1 MQNDKDG
8 RMMTKR
14 KTRSSSKLMDESRG
28 KKCRTE
34 DGVIQIDGD
43 LQADWNDLVWKA
55 RTRFSYLQFAKKDE
69 TKFTLPTH
77 LKYTREE
84 VNLAH
89 YIFAKDLPQK
99 EVLVETMMQS
109 YTRKVLWP
117 LCPKSN
123 VDDDVITAMACQ
135 LSLGEVWRDVGD
147 GRVVCYLS
155 AELQEMVIN
164 YGMTSKKL

>member
-1 MQNDKDG
+1 MQNDKDC

-28 KKCRTE
+28 KKGRTE

-43 LQADWNDLVWKA
+43 LQADWNDLVRKG
-55 RTRFSYLQFAKKDE
+55 RTRFSYLQFAKKGE
-69 TKFTLPTH
+69 TKFTLPKV

-89 YIFAKDLPQK
+89 YIFAKDLPEK

-109 YTRKVLWP
+109 YTRQVLWS

-123 VDDDVITAMACQ
+123 VADDVITTMACQ
-135 LSLGEVWRDVGD
+135 LSLEEVWRV
-147 GRVVCYLS
+147 L
-155 AELQEMVIN
+155 EMEE
-164 YGMTSKKL
+164 

>member
-1 MQNDKDG
+1 MQNDKDS

-28 KKCRTE
+28 KKGRTE

-43 LQADWNDLVWKA
+43 LQAD
-55 RTRFSYLQFAKKDE
+55 TRFSYLQFDKKGE
-69 TKFTLPTH
+69 TKFTLPTL

-84 VNLAH
+84 VNIAH

-109 YTRKVLWP
+109 YTRKVLRS

-135 LSLGEVWRDVGD
+135 LSLEEVWRDVGD
-147 GRVVCYLS
+147 GRVVCYLP

-164 YGMTSKKL
+164 YGMT

>member
-1 MQNDKDG
+1 
-8 RMMTKR
+8 
-14 KTRSSSKLMDESRG
+14 MDESRG
-28 KKCRTE
+28 KKGRTE

-43 LQADWNDLVWKA
+43 LQADWNDLVWKG
-55 RTRFSYLQFAKKDE
+55 RTRFSYLQFAKKGE

-84 VNLAH
+84 VNFAH

-99 EVLVETMMQS
+99 EVLVKTMMQS
-109 YTRKVLWP
+109 YTRKVLWS

-135 LSLGEVWRDVGD
+135 LGLEEVW
-147 GRVVCYLS
+147 
-155 AELQEMVIN
+155 
-164 YGMTSKKL
+164 